1 MYEQFK
7 NEFIVSLIET
17 SVFTSEQINDIRK
30 ALDKAA
36 YNYDITKKETSL
48 VIYNQDVP
56 DIVKAY
62 IVSKSVEGFS
72 KSTLYNRNVLLTM
85 FFRMSQKAVEDV
97 TANDIRVFLYR
108 YQEER
113 KVSNRSLETIRIG
126 LSSFFKWC
134 QAEGYISSN
143 PVTAVKAIKYERKER
158 KPLTQIELEYLRNAC
173 QTPRERAIVELFY
186 STGCRIG
193 ELVILKKS
201 DIDWVSKT
209 IHLFGKGKKH
219 RTGFLNAK
227 AEVAIREYLNSR
239 TDENPALFVTDRRPY
254 TAVKDCCVRKIL
266 SEIVKRT
273 GGAIENKVTPH
284 VIRHTTA
291 TRMLEN
297 NASISSIQMLLGHE
311 NVSTTMIYA
320 HNSLEMVQREH
331 NKSII

>member
-1 MYEQFK
+1 MYEQMK
-7 NEFIVSLIET
+7 NNFIVSLSE
-17 SVFTSEQINDIRK
+17 SSFTPEQISKICIS
-30 ALDKAA
+30 LDSAA
-36 YNYDITKKETSL
+36 FNYNISKRETSL
-48 VIYNQDVP
+48 VLYKQDVP
-56 DIVKAY
+56 QLVKAY

-72 KSTLYNRNVLLTM
+72 KSTLYNRKLALSM
-85 FFRMSQKAVEDV
+85 FFRMINKNPNDV
-97 TANDIRVFLYR
+97 TANDVRIFLYR
-108 YQEER
+108 YQEDR
-113 KVSNRSLETIRIG
+113 NVSNRSLETIRTSIAA
-126 LSSFFKWC
+126 FFKWC
-134 QAEGYISSN
+134 QAEGYIDNN
-143 PVTAVKAIKYERKER
+143 PVSAVKAIKYERKER

-227 AEVAIREYLNSR
+227 AEVAIREYMNSR